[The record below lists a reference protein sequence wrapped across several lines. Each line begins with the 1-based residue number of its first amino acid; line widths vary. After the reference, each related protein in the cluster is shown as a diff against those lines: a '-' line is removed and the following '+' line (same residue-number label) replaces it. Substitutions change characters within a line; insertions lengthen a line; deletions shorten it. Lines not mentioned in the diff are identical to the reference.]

1 MLLSVLLSSII
12 TEEIIGADNI
22 EITALTA
29 DSRKCEPGTLFVAV
43 RGVYVDGHNFIAS
56 AVKNGA
62 CAVVCEE
69 IPQDVSA

>member
-29 DSRKCEPGTLFVAV
+29 DSLKC
-43 RGVYVDGHNFIAS
+43 
-56 AVKNGA
+56 
-62 CAVVCEE
+62 
-69 IPQDVSA
+69 